1 MTDFANKRWPKWLL
15 LVSFAV
21 LWFSTLGYRK
31 LISPDEG
38 RYAEIGREMLAS
50 GDWLTPRLNGI
61 KYFEKPILQY
71 WATATNFKLFGETEF
86 AARLWPGLTGFIAVI
101 ALYFTAKRLFRRK
114 PDAETR
120 AIGAATILASSLW
133 WIGNGHFLTLDMGV
147 SSFLAI
153 ALFAF
158 VWAQQDDT
166 TPHENRNAMLV
177 AWGAIALAIMSKGLI
192 GLVFPGG
199 TLLIYSL
206 WTRDWKPWTRM
217 HFVKGIALLLL
228 ISAPWF
234 VMVSRANPEF
244 AHFFFI
250 HEHFQRFA
258 TDQARR
264 DGAWYYFVPV
274 LIAGM
279 LPWAALLPQIFR
291 TGWASNNAQRF
302 QTQRFLFVWAV
313 LIFAFFSKSH
323 SKLPS
328 YILPMFPALALLAG
342 FVLTDLRRRSWLW
355 LSGTMLALGVVL
367 MVAAPFIA
375 AKGSDKTPQIYNAA
389 FSHWVLVG
397 GIAITVLAALALWS
411 ALRRRFDLTLI
422 ALAATGLIGAQIP
435 MLGHNEFA
443 ETNSSYHLIEAIKP
457 QLKPGSTVYMYRYY
471 DQTVPF
477 YLKRPVQLVEYED
490 EFTLGQQQEPDKKM
504 NDEDFLRHW
513 HNDPAPVAITNP
525 DRFRELQ
532 QQGLAMQIIASDP
545 RRIVI
550 TRPASASTQASN

>member
-1 MTDFANKRWPKWLL
+1 MTDFAHKRWPKWLL
-15 LVSFAV
+15 LLCFAV

-50 GDWLTPRLNGI
+50 GDWLTPRLNAI
-61 KYFEKPILQY
+61 KYFEKPALQY

-86 AARLWPGLTGFIAVI
+86 AARLWPGLTGFLAVI

-120 AIGAATILASSLW
+120 AVGAAAILASSLW
-133 WIGNGHFLTLDMGV
+133 WIGNGHFLSLDMGV

-158 VWAQQDDT
+158 VWAQLDDAT
-166 TPHENRNAMLV
+166 ARENRNAMLV

-199 TLLIYSL
+199 TLLVYSL
-206 WTRDWKPWTRM
+206 WARDWKPWRRM

-228 ISAPWF
+228 ITAPWF
-234 VMVSRANPEF
+234 VMVSRTNPEF
-244 AHFFFI
+244 AQFFFI

-258 TDQARR
+258 TDTARR
-264 DGAWYYFVPV
+264 DGAWYYFIPL

-279 LPWAALLPQIFR
+279 LPWAALLPQIAR
-291 TGWASNNAQRF
+291 AGWQRDGIRHF
-302 QTQRFLFVWAV
+302 QPQRFLLVWAV
-313 LIFAFFSKSH
+313 LIFLFFSKSQ

-355 LSGTMLALGVVL
+355 LSGTMLALGIAL
-367 MVAAPFIA
+367 MAAVPFIA

-389 FSHWVLVG
+389 FSEWALVG
-397 GIAITVLAALALWS
+397 GGIITALAAAALWS

-435 MLGHNEFA
+435 MLGHNAFA
-443 ETNSSYHLIEAIKP
+443 ATNSSYYLIEAIKP
-457 QLKPGSTVYMYRYY
+457 QLQPGSTVYMYRYY

-477 YLKRPVQLVEYED
+477 YLKRPVQLVEYVD
-490 EFTLGQQQEPDKKM
+490 EFELGQRHEAGKLMRD
-504 NDEDFLRHW
+504 DEFFRRWRD
-513 HNDPAPVAITNP
+513 DPAPVAITNP
-525 DRFRELQ
+525 DRFRQLQ
-532 QQGLAMQIIASDP
+532 QHGLPMQVIARDP

-550 TRPASASTQASN
+550 TRPASATR

>member
-15 LVSFAV
+15 FISFAV

-50 GDWLTPRLNGI
+50 GDWLTPRLNAI

-71 WATATNFKLFGETEF
+71 WATAANFKLFGETEF
-86 AARLWPGLTGFIAVI
+86 AARLWPGLTGFIAII
-101 ALYFTAKRLFRRK
+101 ALYFTAKRLFRRRN
-114 PDAETR
+114 DAETR
-120 AIGAATILASSLW
+120 AVGASVMLASSLW
-133 WIGNGHFLTLDMGV
+133 WIGNGHFLSLDMGV

-158 VWAQQDDT
+158 VWAQQDDAS
-166 TPHENRNAMLV
+166 PRENRNAMLV
-177 AWGAIALAIMSKGLI
+177 AWGAIALAVMSKGLI

-199 TLLIYSL
+199 TLIIYSL

-228 ISAPWF
+228 ITAPWF
-234 VMVSRANPEF
+234 VMVSRTNPEF

-258 TDQARR
+258 TDEARR
-264 DGAWYYFVPV
+264 DGSWWYFVPV
-274 LIAGM
+274 LLAGM
-279 LPWAALLPQIFR
+279 LPWTALLPQIIR
-291 TGWASNNAQRF
+291 AGWLSRPSQRFQAQRF
-302 QTQRFLFVWAV
+302 LLAWAV
-313 LIFAFFSKSH
+313 LIFLFFSKSQ

-342 FVLTDLRRRSWLW
+342 YTLIELRRRSWLW
-355 LSGTMLALGVVL
+355 LSGTMLTLGIAM

-389 FSHWVLVG
+389 FSQWALIG
-397 GIAITVLAALALWS
+397 GIVITVTALFALWS
-411 ALRRRFDLTLI
+411 AIRHRFDLTLI
-422 ALAATGLIGAQIP
+422 ALAASGLIGAQIP

-443 ETNSSYHLIEAIKP
+443 ATNSSYHLIDVIKP
-457 QLKPGSTVYMYRYY
+457 QLKADSTVYMYRYY

-477 YLKRPVQLVEYED
+477 YLKRPVQLVDYTD
-490 EFTLGQQQEPDKKM
+490 EFKLGQTQEPGKLM
-504 NDEDFLRHW
+504 NTEAFLIHW
-513 HNDPAPVAITNP
+513 RNDPAPVVITNP
-525 DRFRELQ
+525 DHFRLLQ
-532 QQGLAMQIIASDP
+532 RQGLSMQILASDP
-545 RRIVI
+545 RRIAF
-550 TRPASASTQASN
+550 TRPASASN

>member
-1 MTDFANKRWPKWLL
+1 MTDFANKRWPKWLML
-15 LVSFAV
+15 ISFAV

-38 RYAEIGREMLAS
+38 RYAEIGREMLTS

-120 AIGAATILASSLW
+120 AIGASVILASSLW

-147 SSFLAI
+147 SCFLSI

-158 VWAQQDDT
+158 VWAQQDDA
-166 TPHENRNAMLV
+166 TPTENRNAMLV

-199 TLLIYSL
+199 TLVIYSL
-206 WTRDWKPWTRM
+206 WTRDWKPWARM
-217 HFVKGIALLLL
+217 HFIKGIALLLL
-228 ISAPWF
+228 IAAPWF

-264 DGAWYYFVPV
+264 EGAWYYFVPI
-274 LIAGM
+274 LIVGL
-279 LPWAALLPQIFR
+279 LPWTALLPQTLR
-291 TGWASNNAQRF
+291 AGWQASNAQRF
-302 QTQRFLFVWAV
+302 QPQRFLLVWAA
-313 LIFAFFSKSH
+313 LIFLFFSKSQ

-367 MVAAPFIA
+367 MAAVPVIA

-389 FSHWVLVG
+389 FSEWALAG
-397 GIAITVLAALALWS
+397 GIVITVLAAVALWS
-411 ALRRRFDLTLI
+411 ALRRRFDITLI
-422 ALAATGLIGAQIP
+422 VLAATGLVGAQIP

-443 ETNSSYHLIEAIKP
+443 ETNSSYHLIETIKP
-457 QLKPGSTVYMYRYY
+457 QLKPGSTVYMYHYY

-477 YLKRPVQLVEYED
+477 YLKRPVQLVEYGD

-504 NDEDFLRHW
+504 SNEVFLQHW

-550 TRPASASTQASN
+550 TRPASASN